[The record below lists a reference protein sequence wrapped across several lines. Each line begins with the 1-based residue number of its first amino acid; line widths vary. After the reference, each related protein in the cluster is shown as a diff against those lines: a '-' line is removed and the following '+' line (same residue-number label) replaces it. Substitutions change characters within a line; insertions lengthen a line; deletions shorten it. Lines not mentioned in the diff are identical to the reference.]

1 MWDFNALS
9 LRQQIKS
16 LSHDLVPRSSSI
28 SKFHRFLLVLVLP
41 HFSLSFVWFSVTV
54 LVACLL
60 IIIVPR
66 AGTIIMCV
74 WACVFFFRISFQN
87 PSCLFTNDA
96 MLLMANGFHT
106 TILQLGDNSGECFR
120 STRIS
125 QHCPS

>member
-1 MWDFNALS
+1 
-9 LRQQIKS
+9 
-16 LSHDLVPRSSSI
+16 
-28 SKFHRFLLVLVLP
+28 
-41 HFSLSFVWFSVTV
+41 
-54 LVACLL
+54 
-60 IIIVPR
+60 
-66 AGTIIMCV
+66 MCV